1 MHAHGAHLSCPRIV
15 KGAYEVSQDEYI
27 DMVMARFPEEERNGV
42 DARSARLMTSNLGV
56 VKQHLGLPLTSP
68 AVAGGGKVGE
78 RNEASLEVI
87 LELTERAIK
96 QCLAEAGVNP
106 RDIDAIFLSNVTY
119 WGSPGIISHL
129 IKPCGF
135 NPDVDKT
142 ELGSVACAGGATAY
156 AKAFDYVTA
165 YPDRRA
171 LVVATERLSTIIHGD
186 DTDPMD
192 ITYGGTFGDTAGASV
207 VSGYRAD
214 DRELIKRL
222 GPGMV
227 ITNRH
232 EYVMP
237 DTLHF
242 YRSRLDERGKGFGSN
257 KRAPEVTA
265 EIIPKV
271 RAWMKSKGIP
281 DPEWM
286 VLHPGSKRILH
297 VMAKSFGVDPDRNG
311 VLRRSF
317 DSLED
322 ANKGAVGLLDVQ
334 RRTHADPPAHEAPG
348 VMGGV
353 GPGVNFVTLTGFF
366 SRG

>member
-27 DMVMARFPEEERNGV
+27 GNVMARFPEEERNGKT
-42 DARSARLMTSNLGV
+42 ARSARLMTRNLGV
-56 VKQHLGLPLTSP
+56 VRQHLGRPLTSP
-68 AVAGGGKVGE
+68 AVAGGGMVGE

-87 LELTERAIK
+87 LELTEKAIK
-96 QCLAEAGVNP
+96 QCLAETGVGP
-106 RDIDAIFLSNVTY
+106 RDISAIFLCSVTY

-156 AKAFDYVTA
+156 AKAFDYIAA
-165 YPDRRA
+165 YPDRRV
-171 LVVATERLSTIIHGD
+171 LVVAAERLSTIIHGD

-192 ITYGGTFGDTAGASV
+192 VTYGGTFGDTAGVSV
-207 VSGYRAD
+207 VSGYRAG
-214 DRELIKRL
+214 DRELVRRL

-227 ITNRH
+227 ITNRQ

-237 DTLHF
+237 DTLKF
-242 YRSRLDERGKGFGSN
+242 YHSQLDKRGKGFGSD
-257 KRAPEVTA
+257 KRAPDATA
-265 EIIPKV
+265 EIIPEV
-271 RAWMKSKGIP
+271 RAWMESQGIP
-281 DPEWM
+281 DPEWV
-286 VLHPGSKRILH
+286 VLHPGSKRILQ
-297 VMAKSFGVDPDRNG
+297 VMAKGFGVDPGRNG
-311 VLRRSF
+311 MLRHSF

-322 ANKGAVGLLDVQ
+322 ANKGSVGVMDAQSL
-334 RRTHADPPAHEAPG
+334 THKDPPAHGAAG
-348 VMGGV
+348 LMCGV

-366 SRG
+366 SHG